1 MKTLYIVR
9 HAKSSWDERG
19 ISDHDRKLNS
29 RGKRDAP
36 KMGELLNGKGYHP
49 EIIYSSSAERALT
62 TAKILVDKL
71 QYPVENLIITNRI
84 YEATTNDLITI
95 VNEID
100 DKYHSAMLVGH
111 NPGFTV
117 LANLLADKYID
128 NMPTCAVAVV
138 ELNVASWKEVES
150 DCGKLI
156 AFEYPKKHLFGKH
169 H

>member
-36 KMGELLNGKGYHP
+36 KMGELLYSNGCHP
-49 EIIYSSSAERALT
+49 DIIYSSSAKRAFT
-62 TAKILVDKL
+62 TAKIIAEKIAHPVDNIVVSK
-71 QYPVENLIITNRI
+71 NI
-84 YEATTNDLITI
+84 YDATTNDL
-95 VNEID
+95 VNLINKID
-100 DKYHSAMLVGH
+100 EKYESAMVFGH

-117 LANLLADKYID
+117 LANLLTDKYID
-128 NMPTCAVAVV
+128 NMPTCAVAEI
-138 ELNVASWKEVES
+138 ELNVESWKEVES

-156 AFEYPKKHLFGKH
+156 AFEYPKKYL
-169 H
+169 